1 MCTHFPLTLY
11 KKNEMYWKKIHSL
24 QKAECVAHAH
34 NHRTGAV
41 EAGGREIPALLA
53 TRELGWCGLPETEK
67 QTGVLANCSLRHTK
81 FGTSYTFYFSLKTA
95 EHDASLKPHGWK
107 YV

>member
-1 MCTHFPLTLY
+1 M
-11 KKNEMYWKKIHSL
+11 
-24 QKAECVAHAH
+24 AHAH

-41 EAGGREIPALLA
+41 EAGGREIPALLT
-53 TRELGWCGLPETEK
+53 TRELGWCGLPETQK
-67 QTGVLANCSLRHTK
+67 QTGVLANCSLWHTK